1 MKARVTRFPIRA
13 DGSLGTREQYG
24 PDLGMEFAP
33 DGIAF
38 DEAGNL
44 WVVCPGAH
52 ALGVI
57 TPAGAW
63 EIAVRDPAGS
73 VLDLPTNI
81 CFGGR
86 DRRRAYIGN
95 LPGPS
100 LPTFRVPH
108 PGMAL
113 VHQL

>member
-1 MKARVTRFPIRA
+1 MARVTRFPIRA
-13 DGSLGTREQYG
+13 DGSLGVREKCG
-24 PDLGMEFAP
+24 PDLGKEFARRRHRFRR
-33 DGIAF
+33 GR
-38 DEAGNL
+38 EL
-44 WVVCPGAH
+44 RVVCPGAN

-63 EIAVRDPAGS
+63 EIAVRAPAGS